1 MLSLRNFTL
10 LAFVGFLSANA
21 FTPSIITPS
30 STSLMMAKGRKS
42 LRKTVKG
49 ASNARG
55 VTPMADQ
62 DMGVKKTNWVEV
74 KGLTSMDDLPKEE
87 NTVKMVD
94 TMADKLMNGATNPTG
109 AIAVVNYE
117 GKTYSFASGCACC
130 QIPLAKARILAP
142 NDETGNGAPRI
153 SCDFCKA
160 TYNARTGE
168 RLENAQEAGLLGGIV
183 SGLFSKSDK
192 APLPVYDL
200 GVKKTF
206 VILKKISVDFHSF

>member
-1 MLSLRNFTL
+1 MPSLRNFTL

-21 FTPSIITPS
+21 FAPSTTTPS

-94 TMADKLMNGATNPTG
+94 TMAEKLMNGATNPTG

-130 QIPLAKARILAP
+130 QIPLAKAKILPP

-160 TYNARTGE
+160 TYNVRTGE
-168 RLENAQEAGLLGGIV
+168 RLEKAEKPGLLGGIV
-183 SGLFSKSDK
+183 TGLFSKSDK
-192 APLPVYDL
+192 IPLPIYDL
-200 GVKKTF
+200 GEKSGQVL
-206 VILKKISVDFHSF
+206 INLP